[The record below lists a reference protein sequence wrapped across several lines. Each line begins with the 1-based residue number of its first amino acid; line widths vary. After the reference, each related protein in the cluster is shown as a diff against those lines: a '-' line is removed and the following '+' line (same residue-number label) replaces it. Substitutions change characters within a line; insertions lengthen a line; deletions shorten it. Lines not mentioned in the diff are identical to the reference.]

1 MNTRNGHDGR
11 RTETPDVSHIRNVE
25 TAHEPSDVSVRGV
38 GTFVVVLTVATITI
52 SIGLWFLFG
61 YFNKQKGKERPPGPM
76 SLRNMSK
83 EERLPPEPRLQVSRG
98 FQVQLENG
106 QTVPLELRE
115 PQAEYRELR
124 QQWQDVLHSGLKDR
138 SGNTV
143 GMPIDQAMDQIISGG
158 GLRARTQQAPA
169 KLEDYAISMPSDM
182 SSGRETIKK
191 LQ

>member
-1 MNTRNGHDGR
+1 M
-11 RTETPDVSHIRNVE
+11 RTLIPYR
-25 TAHEPSDVSVRGV
+25 PSR
-38 GTFVVVLTVATITI
+38 
-52 SIGLWFLFG
+52 
-61 YFNKQKGKERPPGPM
+61 
-76 SLRNMSK
+76 
-83 EERLPPEPRLQVSRG
+83 EEQRLPPEPRLQAQKG
-98 FQVQLENG
+98 FKVELQNG
-106 QTVPLELRE
+106 QNVDLSLRE

-124 QQWQDVLHSGLKDR
+124 EQWADVLHSGLKDQ

-158 GLRARTQQAPA
+158 GLRARTQQAPG